1 MVTIALKPDT
11 YDLLTNVKEEMEAET
26 YDDVIKVMIVRTKKP
41 AQSMFGKLKYVKAEF
56 KREELDR
63 F

>member
-11 YDLLTNVKEEMEAET
+11 YELLTHVKEEMDAET
-26 YDDVIKVMIVRTKKP
+26 YDDVIKVMIIQTKKP
-41 AQSMFGKLKYVKAEF
+41 AQSMFGRMKYVKAEF
-56 KREELDR
+56 KRDELDR

>member
-11 YDLLTNVKEEMEAET
+11 YGLLTHLKEEMDAET

-41 AQSMFGKLKYVKAEF
+41 AESMFGKLKHVKAEF